1 MDGHKAIT
9 TDIIQKWNEEFLF
22 DILDNISD
30 AVMISDADTT
40 IVYVN
45 KAYETILGT
54 SAEKAIG
61 KKLRDLEPNAV
72 AVEVTDTGKASH
84 NIEDYLRTVDVHTVG
99 MSFPIYHHHKIV
111 GSFSIFNDVSEV
123 ERLKKELH
131 RTREV
136 TQYYQHELEK
146 KHLPQSFSEYVYSDQ
161 KIKDLLF
168 LASKVAKTDATVL
181 IRGESGVGKEVLARA
196 VYKESKRYKMPFI
209 KVNCASIPESL
220 LESELFGYEEGAFT
234 GARRGGKLGK
244 FELAQGGTI
253 FLDEIGDMTYCMQA
267 KILRVL
273 QEKELERVGGTKTVS
288 LDIRVIAATNKDL
301 ESMIK
306 EGTFRRDLYYRL
318 NVVPLNIPPLRERK
332 DDIMLLSRT
341 ILEKLNRHT
350 GDTVSLSSDVIKL
363 LQQYNWPGN
372 IRELQNVLEHANIIR
387 TGEQIE
393 VKDLPK
399 YILPSDYKLEVKN
412 LETFN
417 LKTNIEM
424 LEKELIEEALLRNH
438 NNRSKTINELGI
450 SRRAFYEKLNKYG
463 LE

>member
-1 MDGHKAIT
+1 MNGHRAIT

-30 AVMISDADTT
+30 AVMINDADTT

-45 KAYETILGT
+45 RAYEEILGT
-54 SAEKAIG
+54 TAEKAIG

-72 AVEVTDTGKASH
+72 AIGVVDTGKASH
-84 NIEDYLRTVDVHTVG
+84 NIEDYLSSVNVHTVG
-99 MSFPIYHHHKIV
+99 MCFPIYHQQKIV

-123 ERLKKELH
+123 EKLKKELN

-136 TQYYQHELEK
+136 TRYYQKELEK
-146 KHLPQSFSEYVYSDQ
+146 RHLPQSFSEYVYSDK

-209 KVNCASIPESL
+209 KVNCASIPENL

-234 GARRGGKLGK
+234 GAKRGGKIGK

-253 FLDEIGDMTYCMQA
+253 FLDEIGDMTYSMQA

-273 QEKELERVGGTKTVS
+273 QEKELERVGGTKTIS

-301 ESMIK
+301 EDMIE

-318 NVVPLNIPPLRERK
+318 NVVPLYIPPLRERR
-332 DDIMLLSRT
+332 DDIMLIARI
-341 ILEKLNRHT
+341 ILKKLNKRT
-350 GDTVSLSSDVIKL
+350 GDVVSLSVDVIKI

-387 TGEQIE
+387 TDEQIE
-393 VKDLPK
+393 VSDLPK
-399 YILPSDYKLEVKN
+399 YILPHSYKLEVKN
-412 LETFN
+412 LKTYY

-424 LEKELIEEALLRNH
+424 LEKELIKEALLRNG
-438 NNRSKTINELGI
+438 NNKSRTITELGI
-450 SRRAFYEKLNKYG
+450 SRRSFYEKLSRYG
-463 LE
+463 LK